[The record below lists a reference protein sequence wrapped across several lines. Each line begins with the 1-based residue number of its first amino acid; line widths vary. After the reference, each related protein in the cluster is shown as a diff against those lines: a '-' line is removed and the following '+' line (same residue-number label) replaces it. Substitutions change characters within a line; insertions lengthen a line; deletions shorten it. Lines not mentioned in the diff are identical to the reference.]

1 MKKFFS
7 HFKEEWSK
15 NDLFNWSATIA
26 FYTIFS
32 LPPILILLINLSGFF
47 FEEQDV
53 RNEIISKAQVLIGYD
68 KAMDL
73 ESIMNQVAYSGSNL
87 AMQIIGVATLLFGA
101 TTVIIALQQALNA
114 IWEVKSKEGFLKNLL
129 VNRALSFSIVLSFGF
144 VMIVSLFLESAI
156 NLIMNTRG
164 LETLSFLSTAINHII
179 GIAVILILFMFIYK
193 ILPNRTV
200 PWKTALKSSSIS
212 TFLFYVGRFLIS
224 LYLSKSS
231 VLTIY
236 GAAGSFIIIPVWIY
250 YSSFIFLLG
259 ALLSK
264 ILVKKIRRFPEG
276 N

>member
-53 RNEIISKAQVLIGYD
+53 RNEIINKAQVLIGYD

-87 AMQIIGVATLLFGA
+87 TMQIIGIVTLLFGA
-101 TTVIIALQQALNA
+101 TTVIIALQQALNT
-114 IWEVKSKEGFLKNLL
+114 IWEVKGKDGFLKNLL
-129 VNRALSFSIVLSFGF
+129 VNRALSFSVVLSFGF

-156 NLIMNTRG
+156 NLIMNARG

-179 GIAVILILFMFIYK
+179 GIVVILILFMLIYK

-200 PWKTALKSSSIS
+200 TWKTALKSASIS

-224 LYLSKSS
+224 LYLSQSS
-231 VLTIY
+231 VLTVY

-264 ILVKKIRRFPEG
+264 ILVKKIRRFPERI
-276 N
+276 